1 MPRDLRDPQKL
12 GEWLESQRTADRDKS
27 LSYWAD
33 IVEIQCGKG
42 IVSVPDYDHGESLA
56 TVTAR
61 EYRDE
66 LERRAAD
73 GDRYAKSVLAGYP
86 NDDPGG
92 Q

>member
-1 MPRDLRDPQKL
+1 MRDLRDPQKL
-12 GEWLESQRTADRDKS
+12 GEAMLEARKTIPHAE
-27 LSYWAD
+27 LSWVYD
-33 IVEIQCGKG
+33 HGKFKNE
-42 IVSVPDYDHGESLA
+42 VPDYDHGESLA